1 MTALN
6 RRQFVTAAAAAG
18 VALTGASPARAQTS
32 TKFTII
38 SHRVHQ
44 QTLTEGPAG
53 NVIPYWAWAQRV
65 RAGHVLMVDVFF
77 RQLPKVSGP

>member
-18 VALTGASPARAQTS
+18 VALTGASPARAQTT

-44 QTLTEGPAG
+44 QTLTEGPSG
-53 NVIPYWAWAQRV
+53 NVIKGLSARTPPV
-65 RAGHVLMVDVFF
+65 R
-77 RQLPKVSGP
+77 LPTGPEPPPGCSAPR